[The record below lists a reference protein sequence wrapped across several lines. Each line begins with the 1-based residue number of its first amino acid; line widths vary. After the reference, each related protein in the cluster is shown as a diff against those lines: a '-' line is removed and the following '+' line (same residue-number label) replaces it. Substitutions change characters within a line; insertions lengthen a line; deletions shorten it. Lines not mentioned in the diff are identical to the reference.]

1 MKDMNLTKDAKELVL
16 INQGWVKTIGYAM
29 DYEAPEMDNIV
40 ITIEEFKSK
49 IGKQAE
55 EYWSFKDDFDYLRN
69 LDDAWECMEDNLY
82 QILDTNDDVKIRNH
96 IIDILIKD
104 IPDYLQKSAN
114 TLNSND
120 KRQ

>member
-104 IPDYLQKSAN
+104 IPDYLQKSAPCLEKGEKN
-114 TLNSND
+114 
-120 KRQ
+120 